1 MVQSFLSCDWGTSH
15 FRLRLIDIS
24 TLEIQAEIHT
34 EEGVSHIAQSS
45 TPSTR
50 EGMFIDVLSRHIK
63 TLSAHA
69 QKPITTCVISGM
81 ASSTLGWVE
90 LPYTPSPVTLT
101 SASLLKK
108 TFNVSIDTGNIAV
121 TLISGLRCADDV
133 IRGEECELL
142 GLLDLV
148 PELLS
153 SNTRVLLPGTH
164 SKHIHLNF
172 REVSHFTTFMT
183 GELFMHLRD
192 LPTLKASLS
201 DEDTFVES
209 DFCEGVRSA
218 QKFDLS
224 AGLFKI
230 RSRTIIDSLQP
241 QDALSFLS
249 GLLIGKE
256 LLNVPT
262 DAKAYLA
269 GSPKLHPLYLM
280 ASAQLGLKIEA
291 ISPDI
296 LRNALIHA
304 HKTLYSDS

>member
-1 MVQSFLSCDWGTSH
+1 
-15 FRLRLIDIS
+15 
-24 TLEIQAEIHT
+24 
-34 EEGVSHIAQSS
+34 
-45 TPSTR
+45 
-50 EGMFIDVLSRHIK
+50 
-63 TLSAHA
+63 
-69 QKPITTCVISGM
+69 
-81 ASSTLGWVE
+81 
-90 LPYTPSPVTLT
+90 
-101 SASLLKK
+101 
-108 TFNVSIDTGNIAV
+108 
-121 TLISGLRCADDV
+121 
-133 IRGEECELL
+133 
-142 GLLDLV
+142 
-148 PELLS
+148 
-153 SNTRVLLPGTH
+153 
-164 SKHIHLNF
+164 
-172 REVSHFTTFMT
+172 
-183 GELFMHLRD
+183 MHLRD